1 MLARLAL
8 VLFPVRPGERRLT
21 AVLFFHSLFAVGSF
35 LTGRSVRD
43 VLFLAHGDRAQ
54 LPWMYVAS
62 AAAVTAV
69 GLLYARFAGRV
80 RRDWMAAGTAVLFAL
95 LFALGWRL
103 ERGGAPWIYG
113 GLYVAV
119 EVMGA
124 LVLMQFWTLANEIFH
139 AREAKRLYGLIGSG
153 GTLANIVVGLASAR
167 MATAYGAS
175 SLLLLCAWLLATT
188 AVASYFA
195 GRLGRQRVF
204 ARAAAGKVAV
214 EKRTG
219 GASRVFG
226 SPHLRTVAGL
236 AAVTYFTTTLVDF
249 EFKVV
254 AAEAY
259 PKDQLAAWFGY
270 FYAVVGALALG
281 LQLFGTGR
289 LLQRAGVTGAL
300 AVLPASLLLGSGW
313 LAAAPLISAA
323 AFTKGADTLFRYSV
337 NDATTQ
343 LLYLPVPAGARASAK
358 AFIDGVV
365 KPLFIGLAGLALI
378 GYRAWFHADPS
389 HLALASLALCAAWL
403 GLVGTQRSHYVR
415 TLHDTL
421 RSRRA
426 ESGNRAR
433 VQDGASSAVM
443 NRALESDDAR
453 EVLNALELLPQ
464 LDDIDLDSKVER
476 LLDHP
481 LPEIR
486 LRALDYYAHRQTLRF
501 ANSIF
506 RKFED
511 QDPRVRARAI
521 DAFCAM
527 GRDRAVRSVR
537 MYLQDGDP
545 GIRAAAVVGMIRY
558 GGLDG
563 VLVAAEALKGLIAH
577 PDAAMRQHA
586 AKVLG
591 AIGVR
596 NFYQPV
602 IELLGDRDARV
613 RREAVHTAGLLQA
626 QEFIQ
631 PLVQRLRSHETAR
644 EAVEALCAYG
654 ERLVPTLAR
663 VLANRAEHPV
673 VRRGVA
679 RVLGRLGTGSAAEV
693 ICRHLDEHDEEL
705 RARLYRALVRCTR
718 NQRGLA
724 LDRDAVK
731 AALDRELA
739 HAYATLWTAELL
751 RLGSATVTDST
762 TPRAG
767 LSAAT
772 AMLGGALA
780 EDVLAT
786 EERIFLLLAVLY
798 PDADMERI
806 WTGIR
811 DAGAADALRKRVN
824 AVELLD
830 NLLDRHTRRRLLPLL
845 DDSPRDAKLR
855 AAAEQFPA
863 PTDPPEGLVAA
874 LCRYE
879 SPWVRAC
886 AAWFAREGELGQVSG
901 ALRELSDDEI
911 PYVRETALLATAQL
925 DADHAGVAVSRGQR
939 DPSPVVR
946 AQAQR
951 LKLARPS
958 GATG

>member
-1 MLARLAL
+1 MLTRLAQ

-80 RRDWMAAGTAVLFAL
+80 RRDWMAAGTALLFAL
-95 LFALGWRL
+95 VFVLGWRL
-103 ERGGAPWIYG
+103 ERAALPWIYA

-124 LVLMQFWTLANEIFH
+124 LVLLQFWTLANEIFH

-167 MATAYGAS
+167 LATAYGAA

-188 AVASYFA
+188 AVASFFA

-219 GASRVFG
+219 GAARVFG
-226 SPHLRTVAGL
+226 SPHLLTVAGL
-236 AAVTYFTTTLVDF
+236 SAVTYFTTTLVDF

-259 PKDQLAAWFGY
+259 PRDQLAAWFGY
-270 FYAVVGALALG
+270 FYAAVGALALG

-289 LLQRAGVTGAL
+289 LLQRAGITGAL
-300 AVLPASLLLGSGW
+300 AVLPASLLLGNVW
-313 LAAAPLISAA
+313 LAAAPVLAAA

-343 LLYLPVPAGARASAK
+343 LLYLPVPAGARAAAK

-365 KPLFIGLAGLALI
+365 KPLFIGLAGLTLI
-378 GYRAWFHADPS
+378 GYRAWFHANPS
-389 HLALASLALCAAWL
+389 YLAVASLVLCAGWLAL
-403 GLVGTQRSHYVR
+403 VGAQRSHYVR

-421 RSRRA
+421 RARRTA
-426 ESGNRAR
+426 GAQGT
-433 VQDGASSAVM
+433 VQDGSSSAVL
-443 NRALESDDAR
+443 NKALESGDAR

-464 LDDIDLDSKVER
+464 LDDLDLDLKVEK

-602 IELLGDRDARV
+602 IELMNDRDGRV

-626 QEFIQ
+626 QEFVQ

-654 ERLVPTLAR
+654 ETLVPTLAR
-663 VLANRAEHPV
+663 VLANRAEHPA
-673 VRRGVA
+673 VRRGAA
-679 RVLGRLGTGSAAEV
+679 RVLGRLGTASAAEV
-693 ICRHLDEHDEEL
+693 IQRHLDEHDEEL

-718 NQRGLA
+718 NHRGLPVNRAVVQQA
-724 LDRDAVK
+724 LG
-731 AALDRELA
+731 RELA
-739 HAYATLWTAELL
+739 HAYGSLWMAELL
-751 RLGSATVTDST
+751 QLGSATVTDSH
-762 TPRAG
+762 TPRSG
-767 LSAAT
+767 REAAA

-830 NLLDRHTRRRLLPLL
+830 NLLDRHTRRRVLPLL

-855 AAAEQFPA
+855 AASEHFPA
-863 PTDPPEGLVAA
+863 PTAPPEGLVAA

-886 AAWFAREGELGQVSG
+886 AAWFAREGGLGQVS
-901 ALRELSDDEI
+901 AVLRELSDDES
-911 PYVRETALLATAQL
+911 PYVRELALLATVAL
-925 DADHAGVAVSRGQR
+925 DAEQAEPALSRGQR

-951 LKLARPS
+951 LAKAGAPS
-958 GATG
+958 RTG

>member
-1 MLARLAL
+1 MSARLIDL
-8 VLFPVRPGERRLT
+8 LLPVRPGERRLT

-35 LTGRSVRD
+35 LAGRSVRD
-43 VLFLAHGDRAQ
+43 ALFLVYGDRAQ
-54 LPWMYVAS
+54 LPWMYVLS
-62 AAAVTAV
+62 AAAVTVV
-69 GLLYARFAGRV
+69 GLLYARFAARF
-80 RRDWMAAGTAVLFAL
+80 RRDWMAASTAGGFAVLFVV
-95 LFALGWRL
+95 GWWL
-103 ERGGAPWIYG
+103 ERSGAPWIYG
-113 GLYVAV
+113 GLYVYV

-124 LVLMQFWTLANEIFH
+124 LVLMQFWTLTNEIFH

-153 GTLANIVVGLASAR
+153 GTLANIVVGLLAAK
-167 MATAYGAS
+167 MATRFGAS
-175 SLLLLCAWLLATT
+175 SLLVLCAVLLGAT
-188 AVASYFA
+188 AVASFFA

-204 ARAAAGKVAV
+204 ARAAAGKVTV
-214 EKRTG
+214 ERRTG
-219 GASRVFG
+219 GAARVLA

-236 AAVTYFTTTLVDF
+236 AAVTFFTTTLVDF

-259 PKDQLAAWFGY
+259 PRDQLAAWFGY
-270 FYAVVGALALG
+270 FYAVVGVLALG

-289 LLQRAGVTGAL
+289 LLQRAGVIGAL
-300 AVLPASLLLGSGW
+300 AVLPLSLLLGNAW
-313 LAAAPLISAA
+313 LAVAPALWAA
-323 AFTKGADTLFRYSV
+323 AATKGADTLFRYSV

-343 LLYLPVPAGARASAK
+343 LLYLPVPAGARAAAK

-365 KPLFIGLAGLALI
+365 KPLFIGLAGLVLI
-378 GYRAWFHADPS
+378 GYRAWFHADPA
-389 HLALASLALCAAWL
+389 HLAIASLGLCAGWL
-403 GLVGTQRSHYVR
+403 VLVGTQRSHYLR

-421 RSRRA
+421 RGRRA
-426 ESGNRAR
+426 ASQSREMVA
-433 VQDGASSAVM
+433 GASSSAVLH
-443 NRALESDDAR
+443 RALESEDAR

-464 LDDIDLDSKVER
+464 LDDIDLDHKVER

-511 QDPRVRARAI
+511 QDARVRARAI

-563 VLVAAEALKGLIAH
+563 VLVAAEALKALITH

-591 AIGVR
+591 SIGVR

-602 IELLGDRDARV
+602 IELMNDADGRV
-613 RREAVHTAGLLQA
+613 RREAVHAAGVLQA
-626 QEFIQ
+626 PEFIQ

-644 EAVEALCAYG
+644 EAVEALHAYG
-654 ERLVPTLAR
+654 PAILPTLAR
-663 VLANRAEHPV
+663 VLDNRAEDPSI
-673 VRRGVA
+673 RRGAA
-679 RVLGRLGTGSAAEV
+679 RVLGRLATAEAAAV
-693 ICRHLDEHDEEL
+693 ACRHLEVHDEEL
-705 RARLYRALVRCTR
+705 RLRLYRALARCTR
-718 NQRGLA
+718 HQRGMPV
-724 LDRDAVK
+724 DRAAVE
-731 AALDRELA
+731 AALQRELV
-739 HAYATLWTAELL
+739 HAYGSLWTAELL
-751 RLGSATVTDST
+751 QLGTSPSTDAG
-762 TPRAG
+762 TPRTG
-767 LSAAT
+767 VGAAA

-780 EDVLAT
+780 EDVHAS

-811 DAGAADALRKRVN
+811 DAGATDALRKRVN

-830 NLLDRHTRRRLLPLL
+830 NLLDRQTRRRLLPLL

-855 AAAEQFPA
+855 AAAEFFPA
-863 PTDPPEGLVAA
+863 PPAVPEQLVAG

-886 AAWFAREGELGQVSG
+886 AAFFARESGLGEVSG
-901 ALRELSDDEI
+901 ALRELSDDEVA
-911 PYVRETALLATAQL
+911 YVREMALLATVTL
-925 DADHAGVAVSRGQR
+925 DPEQGPLALARGHK
-939 DPSPVVR
+939 DPAPVVK
-946 AQAQR
+946 AQAAR
-951 LKLARPS
+951 LRAAALS
-958 GATG
+958 ATG

>member
-1 MLARLAL
+1 MLTRLAQA
-8 VLFPVRPGERRLT
+8 LFPVRPGERRLT
-21 AVLFFHSLFAVGSF
+21 AVLFFHSMFAVGSF

-43 VLFLAHGDRAQ
+43 VLFLSHGNRDQ

-80 RRDWMAAGTAVLFAL
+80 RRDWMAAGTAL
-95 LFALGWRL
+95 LFSLVFVLGWRL
-103 ERGGAPWIYG
+103 ERAGAPWIYA

-124 LVLMQFWTLANEIFH
+124 LVLLQFWTLANEIFH

-167 MATAYGAS
+167 LATAYGAA

-188 AVASYFA
+188 AVASFFA

-204 ARAAAGKVAV
+204 ARAAAGKMAV

-219 GASRVFG
+219 GAARVFG
-226 SPHLRTVAGL
+226 SPHLLTVAGL
-236 AAVTYFTTTLVDF
+236 SAVTYFTTTLVDF

-259 PKDQLAAWFGY
+259 PRDQLAAWFGY
-270 FYAVVGALALG
+270 FYASVGVFSLV
-281 LQLFGTGR
+281 LQLFGTGK
-289 LLQRAGVTGAL
+289 LLQRAGITGAL
-300 AVLPASLLLGSGW
+300 AVLPASLLVGNGW
-313 LAAAPLISAA
+313 LALAPVLAAA

-343 LLYLPVPAGARASAK
+343 LLYLPVPAGARAAAK

-365 KPLFIGLAGLALI
+365 KPLFIGLAGLTLI
-378 GYRAWFHADPS
+378 GYRAWFHANPA
-389 HLALASLALCAAWL
+389 HLAVASLVLCAAWL
-403 GLVGTQRSHYVR
+403 GLVGAQRSHYVR

-421 RSRRA
+421 RARRTA
-426 ESGNRAR
+426 GASGSR
-433 VQDGASSAVM
+433 VQDGASSAVL
-443 NRALESDDAR
+443 NKALESGDAR

-464 LDDIDLDSKVER
+464 LDDLDLDLKVER

-602 IELLGDRDARV
+602 MELMNDRDARV
-613 RREAVHTAGLLQA
+613 RREAVSTAGVLQA

-654 ERLVPTLAR
+654 EPLVPTLAR
-663 VLANRAEHPV
+663 VLANRAEYPA
-673 VRRGVA
+673 VRRGAA
-679 RVLGRLGTGSAAEV
+679 RVLGRLGTPGAAEV
-693 ICRHLDEHDEEL
+693 ILRHLDERDEEL
-705 RARLYRALVRCTR
+705 RSRLYRALVRCMR
-718 NQRGLA
+718 NQRGLPVNRAAVQEA
-724 LDRDAVK
+724 LG
-731 AALDRELA
+731 RELS
-739 HAYATLWTAELL
+739 HAYGSLWASELL
-751 RLGSATVTDST
+751 QLGSATVTATT
-762 TPRAG
+762 TPRSG
-767 LSAAT
+767 REAAA

-855 AAAEQFPA
+855 AAAEHFPA
-863 PTDPPEGLVAA
+863 PTEPPEGLVAA

-886 AAWFAREGELGQVSG
+886 AAWFAREGGLGQVSG

-911 PYVRETALLATAQL
+911 PYVRELALLATVTL
-925 DADHAGVAVSRGQR
+925 DSDQAELALSRGQR

-951 LKLARPS
+951 LMKAAIAGAS
-958 GATG
+958 G